1 MARAPV
7 QFFNRH
13 TKQLETE
20 KIYGERWLRFA
31 YENPAGRFFLWALVK
46 RKIFSWYYGWRMNW
60 RSSSKHVLPFIIDY
74 NLEGGIEDFTKSV
87 YSFRTFNEFFSRK
100 LKSSARPI
108 AAGDDVAIFPADGR
122 HLVFPNV
129 DKAAGFYV
137 KGSKFALADLLGEA
151 HLPEARRELTRKFAN
166 GSMVISRLC
175 PVDYHRFHFTA
186 GGRAGAARLI
196 KGVYYSVHP
205 IALRRHIEYLVQNKR
220 MVTLIDTPAF
230 GAVASVEVGA
240 TNVGA
245 IIQTFPENYEVRK
258 GEEKGLFKFGGS
270 CVITLFEPEKII
282 FDADLVAHSAECVEV
297 FAKMGDRLG
306 GRARA

>member
-1 MARAPV
+1 
-7 QFFNRH
+7 
-13 TKQLETE
+13 
-20 KIYGERWLRFA
+20 
-31 YENPAGRFFLWALVK
+31 LVK

-74 NLEGGIEDFTKSV
+74 NLEGTIDDFSKSV
-87 YSFRTFNEFFSRK
+87 YNFRTFNEFFSRK
-100 LKSSARPI
+100 LKSTARPI
-108 AAGDDVAIFPADGR
+108 AEGDDIAIFPADGR

-137 KGSKFALADLLGEA
+137 KGSKFALADLLGES
-151 HLPEARRELTRKFAN
+151 HLPEEQRELTKKFAN

-186 GGRAGAARLI
+186 AGKAGAARLI
-196 KGVYYSVHP
+196 KGAYYSVHP

-220 MVTLIDTPAF
+220 MITLIDTPVF
-230 GAVASVEVGA
+230 GTVASVEVGA
-240 TNVGA
+240 TNVGT
-245 IIQTFPENYEVRK
+245 IIQTFPENFAVKK

-270 CVITLFEPEKII
+270 CVITLFEPGKIV
-282 FDADLVAHSAECVEV
+282 FDADLVASSAECVEV

-306 GRARA
+306 KVEAGVPTA